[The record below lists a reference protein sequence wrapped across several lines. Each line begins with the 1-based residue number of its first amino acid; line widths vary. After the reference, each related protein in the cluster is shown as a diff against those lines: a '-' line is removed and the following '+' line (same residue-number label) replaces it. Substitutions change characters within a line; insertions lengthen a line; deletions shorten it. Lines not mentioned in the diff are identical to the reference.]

1 MTIFGSMTMT
11 ERRRSWHDTVLA
23 VAPAVLRGILV
34 GALTGLLLVGAAPP
48 DAVRACLAVVAPA
61 QSGW

>member
-1 MTIFGSMTMT
+1 MTIIGSMTMT
-11 ERRRSWHDTVLA
+11 ERRRSWHVTLLA

-61 QSGW
+61 LSGW